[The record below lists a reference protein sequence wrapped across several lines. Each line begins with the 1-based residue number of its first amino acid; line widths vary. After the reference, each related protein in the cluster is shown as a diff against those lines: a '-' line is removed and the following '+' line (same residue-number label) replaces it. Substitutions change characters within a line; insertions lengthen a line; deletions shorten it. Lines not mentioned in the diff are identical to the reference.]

1 MGASNPRRFAKQAQV
16 GLMALFFT
24 SIVFLRLAC
33 VCTDERVR
41 PKKEERVAL
50 GNATEPR
57 STLLRVRAPT
67 FEQVLWLSRAE
78 HRPHSTPSSTSRR
91 WVTTLSRRRHCMAAR
106 LRCSTTSCHRWEL
119 RYEHRGVRQELV
131 FLSDNCADFI
141 SFQSCCLL
149 FIFYIVCRVWA
160 TARTHEHMNAASV
173 RTLLSVASRH
183 DGSACL

>member
-57 STLLRVRAPT
+57 STLRLRVRAPT

-106 LRCSTTSCHRWEL
+106 LRCSTTSCRRWEL
-119 RYEHRGVRQELV
+119 RYEHRGCDKN
-131 FLSDNCADFI
+131 S
-141 SFQSCCLL
+141 SF
-149 FIFYIVCRVWA
+149 YRT
-160 TARTHEHMNAASV
+160 TALIY
-173 RTLLSVASRH
+173 LLSKLLLAMFFILYCLSRVGNGTH
-183 DGSACL
+183 ARAHECC